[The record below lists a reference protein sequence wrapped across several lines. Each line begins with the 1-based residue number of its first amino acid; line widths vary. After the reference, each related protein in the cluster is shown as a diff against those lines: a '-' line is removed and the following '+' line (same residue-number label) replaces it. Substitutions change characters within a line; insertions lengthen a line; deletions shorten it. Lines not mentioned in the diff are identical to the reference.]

1 MIGRFL
7 KVCKTTTNW
16 LVSKTTV
23 AFHTAIFQN
32 QNSLTVSTIF
42 SSQACNFGT
51 AKILAT
57 SRVSKFKCL
66 VPVGMLPER
75 GSPGW
80 EESAKSWCL
89 PMAPVCSLHLIWRT
103 CDAALNAAMPYL
115 DCFSPS
121 FFLAN
126 SKLHFC
132 SLLLQKTKFS
142 GLKAKDVY
150 HSHPYLK
157 DIIWLLEQTH
167 LWASVHISTHVAVIY
182 PSRPNKRLIIFYE
195 IDQIK

>member
-1 MIGRFL
+1 MAIKIQVSCSGWDATR
-7 KVCKTTTNW
+7 VWVTW
-16 LVSKTTV
+16 LEGDREKLVFTR
-23 AFHTAIFQN
+23 
-32 QNSLTVSTIF
+32 
-42 SSQACNFGT
+42 SSSN
-51 AKILAT
+51 
-57 SRVSKFKCL
+57 RV
-66 VPVGMLPER
+66 
-75 GSPGW
+75 
-80 EESAKSWCL
+80 
-89 PMAPVCSLHLIWRT
+89 APVLIST
-103 CDAALNAAMPYL
+103 LNLENLRCGFECGYNLPRL
-115 DCFSPS
+115 FSPS

-142 GLKAKDVY
+142 GLKAKYVY

-157 DIIWLLEQTH
+157 DIIWLLKQTH